1 MELKE
6 LPEELHE
13 EDENKKQIKNNFQDF
28 PSGPVAKTLSELWI
42 PRARVQS
49 LARELDPT
57 CGK

>member
-28 PSGPVAKTLSELWI
+28 PGGPVAKTLNSEYLRPEFSPW
-42 PRARVQS
+42 P
-49 LARELDPT
+49 EN
-57 CGK
+57 